1 MYTSILFTLGR
12 GVLVYIYMRDIL
24 YSPVNRRSLAS
35 TKWYIDTY
43 IYTERGALDLRF
55 LLFMVAA
62 ATIYN
67 ISM

>member
-12 GVLVYIYMRDIL
+12 GALVYIYMRDIL
-24 YSPVNRRSLAS
+24 CSPVNRRSLAS

-43 IYTERGALDLRF
+43 IYTERGALHLR
-55 LLFMVAA
+55 LLMFMVAA

-67 ISM
+67 LSI